1 LTQGID
7 PILDP
12 SGPLILEILPGGNLI
27 SSQKARDILLLFNA
41 QRQKVRLGRDQSSG
55 SRLGGLI
62 VLDRFQHGFLGRKI
76 AGQRRLKCYLVS
88 RPVLFN
94 VVLLGVRQIQLPP
107 DPRMMMSPMA
117 MLAVA

>member
-1 LTQGID
+1 MTQCVD

-12 SGPLILEILPGGNLI
+12 SGPLILEILPSSNLI

-41 QRQKVRLGRDQSSG
+41 QSQKVRLGRSQSSG
-55 SRLGGLI
+55 GRLGGLI
-62 VLDRFQHGFLGRKI
+62 VLDRFQHGFFSRKI
-76 AGQRRLKCYLVS
+76 AGQRRSKCYLVS

-94 VVLLGVRQIQLPP
+94 VLPLGIRQIQLPP